1 MTTHDVIE
9 LVAGSFLTVM
19 FSVAASAFGSIGKR
33 LMALELAM
41 EKRVTFAELGKTAER
56 LYEAEKNNRERLAVL
71 EDWRKS
77 Q

>member
-1 MTTHDVIE
+1 MNTHDIIE

-19 FSVAASAFGSIGKR
+19 FSVAASSFGTIGKR

-41 EKRVTFAELGKTAER
+41 EKRVTFNELGKTADR